1 MTGNN
6 LKTCIALIFILILAA
21 GCDQYTKRKI
31 LVFIFPPLG
40 KEKKAVI
47 IKEGAEMPSQATE
60 KKAIVKLTHF
70 IHGPKAQN
78 QCSQCHES
86 SGTYSFRKPDTQ
98 GVVIPSLGDVS
109 GRLVM
114 PLSELCVDCH
124 TSKSPESAYRKQ
136 LWLHG
141 PAAQGECILCHQP
154 HQSEYRYLLLKKNSI
169 EVCTGCH
176 SKGLMRESESHK
188 TGDECTSCHN
198 PHAGKDSLLLK
209 KDYNEQF

>member
-1 MTGNN
+1 MTGDK
-6 LKTCIALIFILILAA
+6 LKTCIIFLCIFFFAA

-47 IKEGAEMPSQATE
+47 IQEGVEMPSQIKE
-60 KKAIVKLTHF
+60 KKAVEQLTHF

-86 SGTYSFRKPDTQ
+86 SGSLSFRKTDTQ
-98 GVVIPSLGDVS
+98 GGAIPLLGDVA

-114 PLSELCVDCH
+114 PLSELCQDCH
-124 TSKSPESAYRKQ
+124 TSKSQETAYRRQ

-141 PAAQGECILCHQP
+141 PSAQGECILCHQP
-154 HQSEYRYLLLKKNSI
+154 HQSEHQYLLVKKNSV
-169 EVCTGCH
+169 ELCTGCH
-176 SKGLMRESESHK
+176 AKGLMRESESHK
-188 TGDECTSCHN
+188 TGDECISCHN
-198 PHAGKDSLLLK
+198 PHLGKDSLLLK